1 MQGQTSMRKIS
12 MMAVAAS
19 TGAMAIAAIAT
30 PVFAQSTGSVE
41 FEKVIVVTGGKQAAP
56 INGISIPVTPKA
68 KEVLDQAYISTAQPG
83 QSINDTISMI
93 PGVASFNADPFGS
106 SGGKLYIRGFDNSRI
121 SETFDGMPLND
132 TGNYALYS
140 NQMLDPELIENV
152 NVNLGTTDV
161 DSPTASASGSTVN
174 YRSITPSEDFHAKM
188 VGSIGEYNFQRIFG
202 LIQTG
207 NLTKGGLRG
216 WISAASATN
225 DMYSGGI
232 GKVDKKQF
240 NFKLYQPIGEN
251 GDFVSIAGHWNR
263 NRNNMAPSIY
273 LITQNYGSKTV
284 GSANTQRYPSNW
296 SEVYFNT
303 ARCSVAAGVT
313 GTADAAT
320 TCGTAWEYRYNP
332 SDTGNLRM
340 NMRFTLSD
348 KLLLTIDPSV
358 QYTKANGGGTVTGLE
373 QTCTTTS
380 CGTATTGYI
389 GGSYY
394 LGRDLNGDGDTLDRV
409 TLLAPSHTQ
418 TWRLGVNASLRYKI
432 NDHNTLRLAY
442 TYDRGRHHQ
451 TGELGYLRSD
461 GFGASPFPVDS
472 PITDASGNIIEKRNR
487 MSYAIL
493 HQVSG
498 EYSGRFFDNKLDF
511 TAGVRA
517 PFLRRDLTNNCFTT
531 AANGNLDCLAS
542 SSMNAAYA
550 TAHPTYAAPQQRVID
565 YNRVL
570 PQVGFTYKFTPQL
583 SMFANYSMG
592 MQVPGTDNLYQM
604 FYYAAS
610 STQAHPT
617 PETTNNVDGGLRFAT
632 RKVGV
637 QLSGWYTLFNNR
649 LASAFDQDTQQ
660 TIYRNL
666 GKVEKYG
673 FDGSVNYQ
681 PIPELSFYA
690 FASLMKSRIVSNVVA
705 GTCGGST
712 ANANDIAAALG
723 VMSCQGTTAYYLT
736 AGKRES
742 GAPVSTLG
750 ARVEGKISLLS
761 AIVSVKRTGS
771 RYINDQNLPVYTGSS
786 ATTAVKVDNAAV
798 GAYTTVDLSLRAD
811 LSKIGAPKDTFLQLN
826 VTNLFNKFYVG
837 GFDGSTAA
845 YYASYPST
853 TTYLPIPRT
862 FVGSISVAF

>member
-1 MQGQTSMRKIS
+1 

-56 INGISIPVTPKA
+56 INGISTPITPKA

-240 NFKLYQPIGEN
+240 NFKLYQPLGEN
-251 GDFVSIAGHWNR
+251 GDFIALAGHWNR

-296 SEVYFNT
+296 SEVFFNT
-303 ARCSVAAGVT
+303 ARCSVAAGVK
-313 GTADAAT
+313 GTADAAS

-380 CGTATTGYI
+380 CGTANTGFI

-394 LGRDLNGDGDTLDRV
+394 LGKDLNGDGDTLDKV

-461 GFGASPFPVDS
+461 GFGATRSRLIRRSP
-472 PITDASGNIIEKRNR
+472 T
-487 MSYAIL
+487 
-493 HQVSG
+493 
-498 EYSGRFFDNKLDF
+498 
-511 TAGVRA
+511 
-517 PFLRRDLTNNCFTT
+517 
-531 AANGNLDCLAS
+531 
-542 SSMNAAYA
+542 
-550 TAHPTYAAPQQRVID
+550 
-565 YNRVL
+565 
-570 PQVGFTYKFTPQL
+570 
-583 SMFANYSMG
+583 
-592 MQVPGTDNLYQM
+592 
-604 FYYAAS
+604 
-610 STQAHPT
+610 
-617 PETTNNVDGGLRFAT
+617 
-632 RKVGV
+632 
-637 QLSGWYTLFNNR
+637 
-649 LASAFDQDTQQ
+649 
-660 TIYRNL
+660 
-666 GKVEKYG
+666 
-673 FDGSVNYQ
+673 
-681 PIPELSFYA
+681 
-690 FASLMKSRIVSNVVA
+690 
-705 GTCGGST
+705 
-712 ANANDIAAALG
+712 
-723 VMSCQGTTAYYLT
+723 
-736 AGKRES
+736 
-742 GAPVSTLG
+742 
-750 ARVEGKISLLS
+750 
-761 AIVSVKRTGS
+761 
-771 RYINDQNLPVYTGSS
+771 
-786 ATTAVKVDNAAV
+786 
-798 GAYTTVDLSLRAD
+798 
-811 LSKIGAPKDTFLQLN
+811 
-826 VTNLFNKFYVG
+826 
-837 GFDGSTAA
+837 
-845 YYASYPST
+845 
-853 TTYLPIPRT
+853 
-862 FVGSISVAF
+862 